1 LKWLVKCRRNLINKT
16 SMQVRNKMLL
26 VKYAMSACSVVMSK
40 YLNVV
45 ISIIRNAFVNHLKS
59 ALAATPSLFDA
70 LMMNARIKCLRET
83 SAISSI
89 NSFTKNIKVI
99 LLRHMLMNMV
109 ILFLGVRLLTVDTC
123 SSMRKAIKSDSSVYS
138 VKSSIAWIV
147 ELIGMKEWAVK
158 SIRLQILSVRMTK
171 NSSILWKGKNSNN
184 ALNVNFGCRRM
195 KDAII
200 WPANVNFNFAI
211 NVEEST
217 WNVNVFKKPAQ
228 ICKLEEKRHN
238 KECVV
243 KSKEKMSY

>member
-1 LKWLVKCRRNLINKT
+1 
-16 SMQVRNKMLL
+16 MLL

-138 VKSSIAWIV
+138 VKSSIA
-147 ELIGMKEWAVK
+147 
-158 SIRLQILSVRMTK
+158 
-171 NSSILWKGKNSNN
+171 
-184 ALNVNFGCRRM
+184 
-195 KDAII
+195 
-200 WPANVNFNFAI
+200 
-211 NVEEST
+211 
-217 WNVNVFKKPAQ
+217 
-228 ICKLEEKRHN
+228 
-238 KECVV
+238 
-243 KSKEKMSY
+243 